1 MMDNCEKDIGY
12 VIDVAEE
19 WQSIDRVFSNDEVMN
34 SRAYAFIDPKLYT
47 FKGINSEL
55 NAFNFVGVCGRTLQV
70 MFGGYWLF
78 VMTTFVCGIAMLV
91 VLQMRFALT
100 VVGVL

>member
-1 MMDNCEKDIGY
+1 MEKGCQMDIGY
-12 VIDVAEE
+12 AIQVDDD
-19 WQSIDRVFSNDEVMN
+19 WQIDRQFSNDEVMN
-34 SRAYAFIDPKLYT
+34 PRAYD

-55 NAFNFVGVCGRTLQV
+55 NAFNAVGVCGRTLQV

-78 VMTTFVCGIAMLV
+78 VMTTFVCGIAILI

-100 VVGVL
+100 VIGLM